1 MTNLKTYPEGIIFII
16 DNNYSNIKLLSTLL
30 RQNNYEV
37 VTAKNPEEVL
47 NILQNISIDLILVNQ
62 ALEKEQWQICRY
74 LENSELV
81 KNIPIILMTA
91 SQNALIQEQELNI
104 KNVDKIIIP
113 MQIDDVV
120 TKMKFHLQL
129 HSLNKQLQSTNQIL
143 EQERALREQIE
154 TELEENRF
162 KLSTVIE
169 NLPGMVYHSNNDC
182 KLTMKFVSDNCYTLT
197 GYQPEELIQNKIT
210 YNQLIHPQDRKAIE
224 HQRQKAIIK
233 HQPFQ
238 LIYQI
243 ITAHKELKW
252 VWEKAQG
259 IFNLDG
265 ELLAIKGLIIDITA
279 QKQVEAELIKQN
291 FALQKAETA
300 LIIANQQL
308 QRIAKLDGLTGIA
321 NRRHFDECL
330 EKEWRRLA
338 RTKSP
343 LTLILCDIDYFK
355 QYNDCYGHLAGDDCL
370 RDIAQ
375 TINKTVKR
383 SADLVAR
390 YGGEEFAIILPN
402 ISGKNAAKV
411 AELIRQ
417 AIYQLQ
423 INHPTSKVNQYI
435 TLSMGIAS
443 VIPTQTESPK
453 TLIAKADNALYQAKE
468 EGRDRIVFFDQ
479 DIEVSYS
486 RHQNTLV
493 SMSII

>member
-1 MTNLKTYPEGIIFII
+1 MTNLTAYPEGIIFLI

-30 RQNNYEV
+30 IKNNYEV
-37 VTAKNPEEVL
+37 VTAKNSEEVL
-47 NILQNISIDLILVNQ
+47 NILQNISIDLILINQ
-62 ALEKEQWQICRY
+62 TLGKEQWEICRY
-74 LENSELV
+74 LKNSELV
-81 KNIPIILMTA
+81 KHIPIILIKA
-91 SQNALIQEQELNI
+91 SQNALNRGQELSI

-113 MQIDDVV
+113 MEIDNVV
-120 TKMKFHLQL
+120 TKIKFHMQL
-129 HSLNKQLQSTNQIL
+129 HSLNKQLQSINQIL
-143 EQERALREQIE
+143 EQERTLREQIE
-154 TELEENRF
+154 TELKENRF
-162 KLSTVIE
+162 TLSTVIE

-210 YNQLIHPQDRKAIE
+210 YNQLIHPQDRKIIE
-224 HQRQKAIIK
+224 YQRQKAIIK
-233 HQPFQ
+233 HQPVQ

-243 ITAHKELKW
+243 ITAQQELKW

-259 IFNLDG
+259 IFDSDG
-265 ELLAIKGLIIDITA
+265 ELLAIKGLIIDITE
-279 QKQVEAELIKQN
+279 QKQVEAELTKQN
-291 FALQKAETA
+291 LALQKAETA

-308 QRIAKLDGLTGIA
+308 EKIAKLDGLTGIA
-321 NRRHFDECL
+321 NRRHFDEYL
-330 EKEWRRLA
+330 EKEWRRLT

-343 LTLILCDIDYFK
+343 LNLILCDIDYFK
-355 QYNDCYGHLAGDDCL
+355 QYNDRYGHLAGDDCL
-370 RDIAQ
+370 RKIAQ

-411 AELIRQ
+411 AELIHR
-417 AIYQLQ
+417 AISQLQ
-423 INHPTSKVNQYI
+423 INHLTSTVSQYI
-435 TLSMGIAS
+435 TISIGVAS
-443 VIPTQTESPK
+443 VIPTQGESPK

-479 DIEVSYS
+479 DIEVSCCC
-486 RHQNTLV
+486 HQHTVV